1 MRPGPAHA
9 IWLAQPDQR
18 LRAQLAVGLRAD
30 GMEVVEFEGPEAAL
44 EALRGGGKAAVL
56 VTTPA
61 ERRLTDRELA
71 EQARLAAPRI
81 EVILT
86 PASPRPDGPPSTGF
100 HVLSR
105 PLDPFRLSR
114 FIRLVAAK
122 PALRGVLQAQYRS
135 SRSEELASVP
145 VTS

>member
-1 MRPGPAHA
+1 MPHAHA
-9 IWLAQPDQR
+9 IWLAQPDER
-18 LRAQLAVGLRAD
+18 LRTQLAVGLRGD
-30 GMEVVEFEGPEAAL
+30 GMQVVEFGSPEAAL
-44 EALRGGGKAAVL
+44 EALREGGKAAVL

-61 ERRLTDRELA
+61 EGRLTERELA

-86 PASPRPDGPPSTGF
+86 PSAPRPDSTPSAGF

-135 SRSEELASVP
+135 ARSEDPIAVP
-145 VTS
+145 VAS